1 MVQPNNNDAAIA
13 AILAAQRPIPR
24 PPAVMV
30 QPNNNDAVIAAILAA
45 QQPHAV
51 RPPAVIVQPNNNNA
65 ILAALLAKISNNTLP
80 INNAPLINN
89 APPINNVQPRIY
101 DPVLDCVGDK
111 NDPEIGCI

>member
-1 MVQPNNNDAAIA
+1 MANQ
-13 AILAAQRPIPR
+13 ILIPQVLR
-24 PPAVMV
+24 NIGVGRIVIPAVIA

-45 QQPHAV
+45 QQPPVIPAI
-51 RPPAVIVQPNNNNA
+51 RPAVQPNNNHA
-65 ILAALLAKISNNTLP
+65 ILAAVLAAIPNNALP
-80 INNAPLINN
+80 INNAPPIDD